1 MVDRGLVTTFI
12 QGQTASLSAEWRVYA
27 GGPLV
32 AVTGVTIG
40 IVNLLTATVALAPT
54 ATGVSTPATGINA
67 YGWAVPGAL
76 AAGEYLVTW
85 TGTDPQADVV
95 TATEIVTVVASLTTY
110 GTLAAL
116 KAMLSIVDTSRDT
129 LLQASLEASREQ
141 IDNMTGRSFLPS
153 AVATQ
158 RIIKVDRNLT
168 TDGALLIPDVSTL
181 TDLAVETGVPGSWTT
196 LLASSYYAAP
206 ENDLALGR
214 PITMLRSAYLTTP
227 WIYQPYVRL
236 TSRPGWPT
244 TPASVTQAGLLL
256 SSRLFARRN
265 SPEGVIGSQDWGGGL
280 RVARTDADVQAL
292 LSAYMLP
299 GFA

>member
-12 QGQTASLSAEWRVYA
+12 QGQSAGLSAEWRVYA

-32 AVTGVTIG
+32 AVTGVTVG
-40 IVNLLTATVALAPT
+40 IININTAAVALATT
-54 ATGVSTPATGINA
+54 AVGVSTPATGINA
-67 YGWAVPGAL
+67 YTWSVGGAL
-76 AAGEYLVTW
+76 AAGDYLVTW
-85 TGTDPQADVV
+85 TGTDPQADTV

-110 GTLAAL
+110 GSLAAL
-116 KAMLSIVDTSRDT
+116 KQMLSIVDSSRDA
-129 LLQASLEASREQ
+129 LLQQALDAAREQ

-153 AVATQ
+153 PVAVQ
-158 RIIKVDRNLT
+158 RILPVAGNLT
-168 TDGALLIPDVSTL
+168 LDGALMIPDVSTL
-181 TDLAVETGVPGSWTT
+181 TDLAVETGVPGAWTT
-196 LLASSYYAAP
+196 LAASSYYAAP

-244 TPASVTQAGLLL
+244 TPASVTQSGLLL
-256 SSRLFARRN
+256 GSRLYARRN